1 MKEKIGQVFSIA
13 AENAPVSGCT
23 ISKQIA
29 EKPAVTYF
37 SLAKGT
43 DISAEIYGYHKL
55 ILVCAGALKCIL
67 RKPFLRWRKAQEF

>member
-37 SLAKGT
+37 SLAKET

-55 ILVCAGALKCIL
+55 I
-67 RKPFLRWRKAQEF
+67 